1 MFRAVRIQRQADL
14 SSSNSEVAYSDDA
27 GKSFLMEAM
36 SRQIGP
42 AIDVVTDDREA
53 GSDVVQALTGMEGV
67 RVRMERLKT
76 GDYFVDGRCLF
87 ERKTVADFASS
98 IIDGRL
104 FAQAQRLVQSQLPCA
119 LLLEGTSRDLEAT
132 GMRREALQGAV
143 ISISLIYQIPL
154 LRSLNSQETA
164 RLMIYAANQLRR
176 DVADAI
182 PLARRRPK
190 RRLRIQLGLLQ
201 ALPGIGPARAKDLL
215 QHFGSVVAIL
225 TASCQ
230 ELEEVKGVGE
240 ETARKIRWALEPR
253 P

>member
-1 MFRAVRIQRQADL
+1 
-14 SSSNSEVAYSDDA
+14 
-27 GKSFLMEAM
+27 M
-36 SRQIGP
+36 SRPIDP
-42 AIDVVTDDREA
+42 AIDVVADDREA
-53 GSDVVQALTGMEGV
+53 GSGVVQALTEMEGV

-104 FAQAQRLVQSQLPCA
+104 FAQAQRLVQSQLTCA
-119 LLLEGTSRDLEAT
+119 LVLEGTSRDLAAT

-143 ISISLIYQIPL
+143 LSVSMIYQIPL
-154 LRSLNSQETA
+154 LRSLTSQETA

-182 PLARRRPK
+182 PLVRRRPK
-190 RRLRIQLGLLQ
+190 RRVRIQLGLLQ
-201 ALPGIGPARAKDLL
+201 ALPGVGPARAKDLL
-215 QHFGSVVAIL
+215 QHFGSVAAIL

-230 ELEEVKGVGE
+230 ELEAVKGVGE
-240 ETARKIRWALEPR
+240 ETARKIRWALEPE